1 MFIANRKSKIIS
13 IRISPEEYE
22 SLKNMYAASGRRSVS
37 ALAREAM
44 QRIIY
49 DANNG
54 DAGSADVDKRLRDLD
69 ARLNLLQ
76 RDVSRLSHIVSRGF
90 VAGKK
95 ESAGQ

>member
-1 MFIANRKSKIIS
+1 MFIANRKSKVIS

-54 DAGSADVDKRLRDLD
+54 DAGSADVDKRLRDQIGR
-69 ARLNLLQ
+69 AH
-76 RDVSRLSHIVSRGF
+76 V
-90 VAGKK
+90 
-95 ESAGQ
+95 